1 MNPNILRTGI
11 FTALL
16 LFLCLPQRAL
26 SDDTGTPKGCNAKL
40 YFGAK
45 DDQAF
50 LAFDKI
56 FRTALKNQDAGLL
69 ASVVEFPLALNYSP
83 DDSISLDTPTALQS
97 HFQEAFPPSIR
108 DAVLKEDPTQVSC
121 SYDGIMYGNGDVW
134 AEPLGGPEPSET
146 RYRVVAVNL
155 HAKKTETPVSHK
167 GRVDYICDTKGHH
180 IVIDEPSGDAPRY
193 RSWNNP
199 HTVLDAPDMLI
210 NAGIHTIEGSGVC
223 AGDMW
228 KFKKGDTE
236 FDVYPLGCT
245 DGSEPS
251 NARGALEIL
260 IKGELKQTDW
270 CT

>member
-1 MNPNILRTGI
+1 MNSAILRTGI
-11 FTALL
+11 IATLL
-16 LFLCLPQRAL
+16 LFICLPQFARA
-26 SDDTGTPKGCNAKL
+26 DDTGVPKGCNAKL

-56 FRTALKNQDAGLL
+56 FRTALRNQDAEML
-69 ASVVEFPLALNYSP
+69 ASIVEFPLSLNYGP
-83 DDSISLDTPTALQS
+83 GDSILLGTPAALQN
-97 HFQEAFPPSIR
+97 HFQEAFPPFIR
-108 DAVLKEDPTQVSC
+108 DTVLKENPDQVKC

-134 AEPLGGPEPSET
+134 AEPLSGPKPSET
-146 RYRVVAVNL
+146 RYRIVAVNL
-155 HAKKTETPVSHK
+155 PAKKTETPVSRK

-180 IVIDEPSGDAPRY
+180 VVIDEPSGDAPRY
-193 RSWNNP
+193 RSWNKP
-199 HTVLDAPDMLI
+199 HTVLDTPDMLI
-210 NAGIHTIEGSGVC
+210 NTGAHTIEGSGLC

-228 KFKKGDTE
+228 KFKTGDTE

-251 NARGALEIL
+251 NAKGALQIV